1 MTGVVYIDEFD
12 LSRFSSYRIAKMK
25 KIKFYPREKDRKKQE
40 IIENCEE
47 KTIDESEWQFISK
60 QKKKWKSQ
68 TE

>member
-25 KIKFYPREKDRKKQE
+25 KIKFYPREKDRKNQE
-40 IIENCEE
+40 IIENDEE
-47 KTIDESEWQFISK
+47 KTIDENEWQFISK

-68 TE
+68 TK